1 MTDSVIQGFL
11 KAAGIGDLVAG
22 VGKTYGRGGFP
33 APLRS
38 SALARPPVAG
48 VARGGFPKPLAT
60 SMRPPLA
67 GPKAGFEGINRVA
80 RTVTSL

>member
-1 MTDSVIQGFL
+1 VTDSVIQGFL
-11 KAAGIGDLVAG
+11 KAARLGDLVAG

-48 VARGGFPKPLAT
+48 VARGGFPNPLAT
-60 SMRPPLA
+60 SMRRPPP
-67 GPKAGFEGINRVA
+67 GPKAGFEGINRMA
-80 RTVTSL
+80 RTVTSV